1 MFSERVRA
9 MFDVGRPL
17 PGEAAADAGLV

>member
-1 MFSERVRA
+1 

-17 PGEAAADAGLV
+17 NDLLKIKLIFQWCKNR